1 MTKPVKDQVDT
12 VKKAKKF
19 KDVAENPVYRTV
31 AGGFVGAGIG
41 YALKPKLATKAV
53 AKKYPKKKLKDATSF
68 KGRASS
74 LTDSLFNNDS
84 KKKKNKKK
92 NKKKSGLF
100 SKDAKKKDKRDKRD
114 KKAKKKPN
122 KKQYQSLKSENESL
136 QQRLQFLEDKFDQY
150 AASKKR
156 KKSLFGRK

>member
-84 KKKKNKKK
+84 KKKKKN